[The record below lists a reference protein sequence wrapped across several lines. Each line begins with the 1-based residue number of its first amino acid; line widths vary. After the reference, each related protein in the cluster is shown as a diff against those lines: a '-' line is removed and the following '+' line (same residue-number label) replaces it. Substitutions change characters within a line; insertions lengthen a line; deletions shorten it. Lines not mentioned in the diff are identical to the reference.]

1 MKKSFTLIELLVVI
15 AIIAILAAML
25 LPALAKARAKARA
38 ISCTSNMKN
47 SSLGILM
54 YLDDYNAAIILETGS
69 GTMLTDWPEPY
80 ATNKWRYTQIWPGFM
95 WYFKYIPDGDL
106 NIIGCPTMKRRMVAL
121 NASRIQPW
129 MAFGPAHRQY
139 ASTGTLGKQVNGA
152 YVVWSGLMK
161 SHADAPLMLDTAI
174 ANFGYDGETFTQYAM
189 WGGSGCPH
197 TRHSDRMNVACF
209 DGHVDSGVSMAQF
222 YAKVADA
229 NGPLLQSYSGGINYF
244 METAT
249 TLTLFK

>member
-47 SSLGILM
+47 SGLGILM
-54 YLDDYNAAIILETGS
+54 YLDDYNAAVVLETCNGS
-69 GTMLTDWPEPY
+69 MLTAWPE
-80 ATNKWRYTQIWPGFM
+80 ACGTHEWRYTQIWPGIM
-95 WYFKYIPDGDL
+95 WYFKYIPDGDV
-106 NIIGCPTMKRRMVAL
+106 NIIGCPVMKRRMIKISNGRV
-121 NASRIQPW
+121 QPW
-129 MAFGPAHRQY
+129 TSFGAPHRQY
-139 ASTGTLGKQVNGA
+139 ASTGTLGKKVDNNY
-152 YVVWSGLMK
+152 YVTYTGQMK
-161 SHADAPLMLDTAI
+161 SHADAPMLLDTA
-174 ANFGYDGETFTQYAM
+174 AAFAYDGETFTQYPM
-189 WGGSGCPH
+189 WGDAGCPN
-197 TRHSDRMNVACF
+197 TRHSEKMNVACF

-222 YAKVADA
+222 YAKVADV
-229 NGPLLQSYSGGINYF
+229 NGPLLQSYSGGINYY

>member
-47 SSLGILM
+47 SGLGILM
-54 YLDDYNAAIILETGS
+54 YLDDNNASIILETAS
-69 GTMLTDWPEPY
+69 GTMLTDWPE
-80 ATNKWRYTQIWPGFM
+80 ACGTHQWRYTQIWPGFM

-106 NIIGCPTMKRRMVAL
+106 NIIGCPTMMRRMVKIS
-121 NASRIQPW
+121 NGRVQPW

-139 ASTGTLGKQVNGA
+139 AATGTLGKQVNGA
-152 YVVWSGLMK
+152 YVTYTGLMK
-161 SHADAPLMLDTAI
+161 SHADAPMMLDTAI
-174 ANFGYDGETFTQYAM
+174 ANFGYDGETFCQYAM
-189 WGGSGCPH
+189 WGGSGVPN
-197 TRHSDRMNVACF
+197 TRHSDKMNVAFF
-209 DGHVDSGVSMAQF
+209 DGHVDSAVSMAQF

-229 NGPLLQSYSGGINYF
+229 NGPLLQSYSSGINYIQDG
-244 METAT
+244 AT
-249 TLTLFK
+249 TMTIYK